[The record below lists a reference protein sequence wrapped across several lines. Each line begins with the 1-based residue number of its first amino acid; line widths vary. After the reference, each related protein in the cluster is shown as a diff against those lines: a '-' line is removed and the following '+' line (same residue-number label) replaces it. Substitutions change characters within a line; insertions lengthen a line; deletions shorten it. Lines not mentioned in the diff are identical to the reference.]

1 MLVNVVSCFWF
12 LDQFS
17 HDAIILRN
25 LERGDGEETSPAS
38 LILSVHPFSASLF
51 WSTYCHQRRFH
62 QSLQSLISPFPIE
75 KDRLNTFQTTCTYQ
89 SSNFQGLFWYQQKKG
104 QVPQLISH
112 QGIVGT
118 KQKDRFTTE
127 LNTERKSSVLQLKEV
142 ELSDSALYFCAGE

>member
-1 MLVNVVSCFWF
+1 FLFLPETIGQVSVK
-12 LDQFS
+12 Q
-17 HDAIILRN
+17 
-25 LERGDGEETSPAS
+25 EEGQVT
-38 LILSVHPFSASLF
+38 VEH
-51 WSTYCHQRRFH
+51 R
-62 QSLQSLISPFPIE
+62 
-75 KDRLNTFQTTCTYQ
+75 NTFQTTCTYQ

-142 ELSDSALYFCAGE
+142 ELSDSALYFCA

>member
-1 MLVNVVSCFWF
+1 MHRGYLVFTAFLELLLGKWQVSVK
-12 LDQFS
+12 QQEGQVTVE
-17 HDAIILRN
+17 HR
-25 LERGDGEETSPAS
+25 
-38 LILSVHPFSASLF
+38 
-51 WSTYCHQRRFH
+51 
-62 QSLQSLISPFPIE
+62 
-75 KDRLNTFQTTCTYQ
+75 NTFQTTCTYQ

-142 ELSDSALYFCAGE
+142 ELSDSALYFCAVASSLVDPEICQADPLSQTG